1 MFRFP
6 FFLSFRVKL
15 SLHRPFLITN
25 SHEQFQT
32 FFFSFRDEIR
42 IKVERDAEQRKL
54 KDQKRDLEIEKKL
67 AEKTKETCAGDS
79 DKLEEVINQ
88 LKAIK
93 IRQGDN
99 ERRLGNV
106 ENVVAEM
113 SVEYL
118 LNREIEDERNTIAVD
133 PPLEAFRRG
142 LMSDL
147 SSNLL
152 QKKMMGDHGA
162 GGLEDKVAMMDTLFG
177 AIPFGVGSVIGAV
190 AKYGA
195 KAKDFRDEKQ
205 AEAKHA
211 ASIFTDI
218 TAVTALLEMVV
229 RAITLRHQEA
239 IRRLDNPS
247 ANRFGR
253 WCAVAVLL
261 YVISD
266 DVGTTPWNFV
276 EGCLLQLDTFKFEET
291 DTDALAVANEGAVPK
306 EKKRGLLSKIKSGLK
321 DAVKSIKGKFKAVVQ
336 KALDGLAGT
345 GPSGKGTLTRFEQSI
360 HGSDTISFKD
370 LLRHNGLKVM
380 RDDGKYK
387 YYSKPAS
394 GSGGP
399 YVVYKVDVLIGPFRE
414 IAENRA
420 RIQYSAQEKETP
432 WETPNRNNVCPVK
445 PLADELTPHSVELL
459 QLKPVSLLQADD
471 NPTPIGGGGG
481 GGGGSTAAVGA
492 TAGGGIAPTKMSR
505 ASVAHST
512 AIFEGGAP
520 SFSDIS
526 KMQDEI
532 DTMREM
538 ISGLSKKSK
547 SKAADATDGQ
557 YGFGEAGKLEPEFG
571 FPDGYEAMDEAER
584 VRNGIL

>member
-1 MFRFP
+1 MYCNVILRREE
-6 FFLSFRVKL
+6 LRL
-15 SLHRPFLITN
+15 
-25 SHEQFQT
+25 
-32 FFFSFRDEIR
+32 
-42 IKVERDAEQRKL
+42 KVEHDAKVRKVKGEHEMAAIKKKLLVAIKGELQKDASPDAERL
-54 KDQKRDLEIEKKL
+54 KELENQMKTNEIE
-67 AEKTKETCAGDS
+67 
-79 DKLEEVINQ
+79 
-88 LKAIK
+88 LKSMAS
-93 IRQGDN
+93 
-99 ERRLGNV
+99 RLSNV
-106 ENVVAEM
+106 ENTVAEM

-177 AIPFGVGSVIGAV
+177 AIPFGVGSVIGTV

-195 KAKDFRDEKQ
+195 KTKDIRDKKR

-266 DVGTTPWNFV
+266 DVGTTPWAFV
-276 EGCLLQLDTFKFEET
+276 EGCLLLLDTFEFEKT
-291 DTDALAVANEGAVPK
+291 DTDKVTDKLAASEGAVPK

-321 DAVKSIKGKFKAVVQ
+321 DAVNSIKGKFKAVVQ

-420 RIQYSAQEKETP
+420 RIQYSAQENKP
-432 WETPNRNNVCPVK
+432 PNRNNVCPVK
-445 PLADELTPHSVELL
+445 PHADGLTPHSVELL
-459 QLKPVSLLQADD
+459 QLEPVSLLQADD

-481 GGGGSTAAVGA
+481 GGGGSSAAVGA
-492 TAGGGIAPTKMSR
+492 TTGAGIAPAKMLG
-505 ASVAHST
+505 ANVAHAT
-512 AIFEGGAP
+512 AVFEGSAP

-526 KMQDEI
+526 TLQEQIDAMSEI
-532 DTMREM
+532 
-538 ISGLSKKSK
+538 ISGLS
-547 SKAADATDGQ
+547 
-557 YGFGEAGKLEPEFG
+557 EKLEPEFG
-571 FPDGYEAMDEAER
+571 FPDGVD
-584 VRNGIL
+584 L

>member
-1 MFRFP
+1 MD
-6 FFLSFRVKL
+6 
-15 SLHRPFLITN
+15 H
-25 SHEQFQT
+25 
-32 FFFSFRDEIR
+32 DA
-42 IKVERDAEQRKL
+42 KVLKL
-54 KDQKRDLEIEKKL
+54 KDEKAMAERQGQLAKVIQAELQKNAGDNADRL
-67 AEKTKETCAGDS
+67 AELEQQVQANAIEQAG
-79 DKLEEVINQ
+79 
-88 LKAIK
+88 IK
-93 IRQGDN
+93 S
-99 ERRLGNV
+99 RLSNV

-118 LNREIEDERNTIAVD
+118 LNREIEDERNILAVD

-177 AIPFGVGSVIGAV
+177 AIPFGVGSVIGTV

-195 KAKDFRDEKQ
+195 KAKDFRDKKQ

-276 EGCLLQLDTFKFEET
+276 EGCLLQLDTFEFEET
-291 DTDALAVANEGAVPK
+291 DTDALAAANEGAVSK
-306 EKKRGLLSKIKSGLK
+306 KKKRGLLSKIKSGLK
-321 DAVKSIKGKFKAVVQ
+321 DAVKSIRGKFKAVVQ

-345 GPSGKGTLTRFEQSI
+345 GPSGKGTIRDSD
-360 HGSDTISFKD
+360 DTISFKD

-420 RIQYSAQEKETP
+420 RIQYSAQKKETP
-432 WETPNRNNVCPVK
+432 NQNDVCPVQ
-445 PLADELTPHSVELL
+445 PLADGQTPHSVKLL
-459 QLKPVSLLQADD
+459 QLESVPLSKADKERTQNASSVAAAAAIVATTGKASVHVTTDAVTQKKKMFEPKSPEMQAIDAMSAKINALTRRLD
-471 NPTPIGGGGG
+471 
-481 GGGGSTAAVGA
+481 VM
-492 TAGGGIAPTKMSR
+492 GGI
-505 ASVAHST
+505 
-512 AIFEGGAP
+512 
-520 SFSDIS
+520 D
-526 KMQDEI
+526 
-532 DTMREM
+532 
-538 ISGLSKKSK
+538 L
-547 SKAADATDGQ
+547 
-557 YGFGEAGKLEPEFG
+557 
-571 FPDGYEAMDEAER
+571 
-584 VRNGIL
+584 